1 MRGVRSFLI
10 LLVVALGFGAYLYFV
25 EAKREPSSGE
35 KLPKVFAVEAEKIDE
50 LTVKSE
56 SGTTT
61 TVRKTGNEW
70 KVVEPAG
77 SAANAD
83 GQEVSGIAT
92 NLMNLEEQRL
102 IEENP
107 TDLGV
112 FGLATPRIA
121 ITFKADGKEQTLL
134 VGSKTPTG
142 GDLYAKVADKPRV
155 FLIASYLESTFN
167 RTTFDLRDKTALK
180 VEAAKVDSLD
190 VTTPAGSKRFE
201 KKGDAWQLASPPEPR
216 ADAFAID
223 GLVSRVLGAQMKSL
237 APATVDVKTAGLEKP
252 AATAT
257 VGAGSAQ
264 ATLLIGTAAE
274 EGSVYARDA
283 SRPEIFTID
292 AAILDDVKKSPV
304 EFRQKDLFDAR
315 SFNTT
320 KVDIVRGGQTLTF
333 EKVKEK
339 DKDGK
344 DVEKWKQLA
353 PSAKDADPDKINA
366 LLTTLTGAR
375 ADSFVDTATTAKP
388 EITVAL
394 TSDSGK
400 VERVSFSKNATDGL
414 AVREG
419 TRGVAKIPVTLVDD
433 IVKAAE
439 AIK

>member
-25 EAKREPSSGE
+25 EAKREPSSEE

-107 TDLGV
+107 ADLGA

-155 FLIASYLESTFN
+155 FLIASYLESTLN

-237 APATVDVKTAGLEKP
+237 APATVDVKIAGLEKP

-353 PSAKDADPDKINA
+353 PSAKDADADTINA